1 MNEYVALENIK
12 QELTLRTRPAITLWN
27 RLEARPRTDNFD
39 RALKAE
45 VRDALWMLTKQW
57 QMGEFRGDD
66 AGSPITSKIHMGA
79 TRLTKYMAADHAV
92 QVFDD
97 TVPLEAKAEQRP
109 IPFISGIQKISL
121 DIRLLMGR
129 QWLKMAAAVGDF
141 KNDYLTIYK
150 IKIPDTAD
158 KNDVLITAHRE
169 VWQQVAAAAQRCM
182 DGYDLY
188 AYLKEPGGHHAYD
201 GIVMTSAQQ
210 DAIDIV
216 AAKFIAWYEKLY
228 YQPVNPE
235 NNAWKP
241 DFLEYQFGCAAPLG
255 SGEKVM
261 TADEYCQG
269 HLDWYNLDIDPTRTT
284 LGDTGVPDPPDTQKP
299 YTRSFIPVP
308 VTFDGMPNTRW
319 WTFEDGR
326 TNFGNI
332 NPSTTD
338 LGKLLLM
345 EFGLVFAN
353 DWFLLPF
360 TLDAGSIATVK
371 GMSVTNVFGERY
383 WIEAAGQ
390 GLDDDWR
397 KWSMFTLNTKGN
409 QGELTDP
416 TLLVLPVTPKTLEG
430 RPLEEIHFIRDEMAN
445 MVWAIEYTV
454 PLATGTGKRGSE
466 AADELKKRYQ
476 QLLDKDILDGTVVSP
491 APVYKA
497 DIRYEVMNS
506 VPENWIP
513 FIPARKEGSNRS
525 IRLQRAA
532 MPRILNGDPDKPAK
546 IRPRTVLL
554 REGLDIDDCTPY
566 FINEE
571 EVPRAGT
578 NVYQSY
584 QRSRWYNGSVYTW
597 FGIRK
602 QTGRGEGHSGLAFDQ
617 TVPVK
622 KATE

>member
-1 MNEYVALENIK
+1 MNEYVALANIRE
-12 QELTLRTRPAITLWN
+12 ELSLRRLPAITLWN

-45 VRDALWMLTKQW
+45 VRDALWMLSKQW

-66 AGSPITSKIHMGA
+66 AGSPVSSKIHMG
-79 TRLTKYMAADHAV
+79 TTHLTKYMAADHAV

-97 TVPLEAKAEQRP
+97 SVPLETQAEQRP
-109 IPFISGIQKISL
+109 MPLSL

-129 QWLKMAAAVGDF
+129 QWLKMAGSF
-141 KNDYLTIYK
+141 KAEYIALYK
-150 IKIPDTAD
+150 IKVPDVAD
-158 KNDVLITAHRE
+158 RNDALITAHRE
-169 VWQQVAAAAQRCM
+169 VWQQVAAVAARCM
-182 DGYDLY
+182 DGYELY
-188 AYLKEPGGHHAYD
+188 RYLKADILHHAYD
-201 GIVMTSAQQ
+201 GIVMTPPQQ
-210 DAIDIV
+210 TAIDIT
-216 AAKFIAWYEKLY
+216 ATKFIAWYEKLY
-228 YQPVNPE
+228 YQPLDPD

-241 DFLEYQFGCAAPLG
+241 DYLEYQFGCSAPVG
-255 SGEKVM
+255 NGEKVL
-261 TADEYCQG
+261 TADQYCEG
-269 HLDWYNLDIDPTRTT
+269 HLDWYSVDIDPSKTT
-284 LGDTGVPDPPDTQKP
+284 LGDTGVADPADTQQT

-319 WTFEDGR
+319 WTLEDSR

-332 NPSTTD
+332 NPGTTD

-360 TLDAGSIATVK
+360 TLDAGSIANVK

-383 WIEAAGQ
+383 WIEAAGK

-409 QGELTDP
+409 NQEQTDP
-416 TLLVLPVTPKTLEG
+416 ALLILPVAPKILEG
-430 RPLEEIHFIRDEMAN
+430 KPIEQVRFIRDEMAN
-445 MVWAIEYTV
+445 MVWAVEHTI
-454 PLATGTGKRGSE
+454 PLITGVGKRGSE

-476 QLLDKDILDGTVVSP
+476 QLVNDSP
-491 APVYKA
+491 VPGPVPVYKA

-513 FIPARKEGSNRS
+513 FVPARMEGSNRS

-532 MPRILNGDPDKPAK
+532 MPRILNGDPDTPEK
-546 IRPRTVLL
+546 IRPRTTLL
-554 REGLDIDDCTPY
+554 REGLDIDLCKPY

-584 QRSRWYNGSVYTW
+584 QRSRWYNGGVYTW

-602 QTGRGEGHSGLAFDQ
+602 QTGRGEGHSGLAFDRAI
-617 TVPVK
+617 PVK
-622 KATE
+622 KTE

>member
-1 MNEYVALENIK
+1 MNEYVALANIRE
-12 QELTLRTRPAITLWN
+12 ELLLRRLPTITLWN

-66 AGSPITSKIHMGA
+66 AGSPVTSKIHMGT
-79 TRLTKYMAADHAV
+79 TRLTKYVAADHDV

-97 TVPLEAKAEQRP
+97 TVPLETQAEQRP
-109 IPFISGIQKISL
+109 VPASL

-129 QWLKMAAAVGDF
+129 QWLKMAGGF
-141 KNDYLTIYK
+141 KTEYIALYGVKVPDVADEND
-150 IKIPDTAD
+150 A
-158 KNDVLITAHRE
+158 LITAHRE
-169 VWQQVAAAAQRCM
+169 VWQQVAAVAQRCM
-182 DGYDLY
+182 DGYALY
-188 AYLKEPGGHHAYD
+188 RYLKADPLHHAYD
-201 GIVMTSAQQ
+201 GIAMTPVQQ
-210 DAIDIV
+210 TAIDIT
-216 AAKFIAWYEKLY
+216 ATKFIAWYEKLY
-228 YQPVNPE
+228 YQPTDPI

-241 DFLEYQFGCAAPLG
+241 EYLEYQFGCSAPVG
-255 SGEKVM
+255 NGEKVL
-261 TADEYCQG
+261 TADQYCDG
-269 HLDWYNLDIDPTRTT
+269 HLDWYSVDIDPSKTT
-284 LGDTGVPDPPDTQKP
+284 LGDIPVTDPQQK

-332 NPSTTD
+332 NPGTTD

-360 TLDAGSIATVK
+360 TLDAGSIANVK

-383 WIEAAGQ
+383 WIEAAGK

-409 QGELTDP
+409 NQEQTDP
-416 TLLVLPVTPKTLEG
+416 SLLVLPVAPKILEG
-430 RPLEEIHFIRDEMAN
+430 KPVEEIRFIRDEMAN
-445 MVWAIEYTV
+445 MVWAVEHTV
-454 PLATGTGKRGSE
+454 PLITGVGKRGSE

-476 QLLDKDILDGTVVSP
+476 QLLDNNPVPGL
-491 APVYKA
+491 APIYKA

-513 FIPARKEGSNRS
+513 FIPARMEGSNRS

-532 MPRILNGDPDKPAK
+532 MPRILNGDPDTPEK
-546 IRPRTVLL
+546 IRPRTTLL
-554 REGLDIDDCTPY
+554 REGLDIDLCKPY

-584 QRSRWYNGSVYTW
+584 QRSRWYNGGVYTW

-602 QTGRGEGHSGLAFDQ
+602 QTGRGEGHSGLAFDRAI
-617 TVPVK
+617 PVK
-622 KATE
+622 KTE

>member
-1 MNEYVALENIK
+1 MNQYVALDNIR
-12 QELTLRTRPAITLWN
+12 QELTLRTIPAITLWN

-66 AGSPITSKIHMGA
+66 AGSPVTSKIHMS
-79 TRLTKYMAADHAV
+79 TTKLSKYVAGNHDV
-92 QVFDD
+92 QDFDD

-109 IPFISGIQKISL
+109 IPFIIDTQKISL

-129 QWLKMAAAVGDF
+129 QWLKMIAATGNF
-141 KNDYLTIYK
+141 KAAYITKYAIG
-150 IKIPDTAD
+150 IPDTTD

-169 VWQQVAAAAQRCM
+169 AWQQVAATAQRCM
-182 DGYDLY
+182 DGYELY
-188 AYLKEPGGHHAYD
+188 FYLKAAATHHAYD
-201 GIVMTSAQQ
+201 DIAMTPVQQ
-210 DAIDIV
+210 DAIDIL
-216 AAKFIAWYEKLY
+216 ADKFIAWYEKLY
-228 YQPVNPE
+228 YQPLDPE

-241 DFLEYQFGCAAPLG
+241 DFLEYQFGCSAPEG
-255 SGEKVM
+255 TGEKVL
-261 TADEYCQG
+261 TADQYCDG
-269 HLDWYNLDIDPTRTT
+269 HLDWYSVDIDPLATT
-284 LGDTGVPDPPDTQKP
+284 LGDTGAVVVPPKT

-308 VTFDGMPNTRW
+308 VTFDGMPDTRW
-319 WTFEDGR
+319 WTFENGR

-332 NPSTTD
+332 NPGTTD

-360 TLDAGSIATVK
+360 TLDAGSIANIK

-383 WIEAAGQ
+383 WIEAAGK
-390 GLDDDWR
+390 GLDDDWN

-409 QGELTDP
+409 LSEQTDP
-416 TLLVLPVTPKTLEG
+416 SLLVLPVTPKILESK
-430 RPLEEIHFIRDEMAN
+430 PLEEIRFIRDETAN
-445 MVWAIEYTV
+445 MVWAIEHTV
-454 PLATGTGKRGSE
+454 PLMTGASKRGSE

-476 QLLDKDILDGTVVSP
+476 QLLDKDISDGTVISP

-497 DIRYEVMNS
+497 DIRYQVMNS

-513 FIPARKEGSNRS
+513 FIPARMEGSNRS

-532 MPRILNGDPDKPAK
+532 MPRILNGDAVKPAK
-546 IRPRTVLL
+546 IRPRTTLL
-554 REGLDIDDCTPY
+554 REGLDIDLCKPY

-584 QRSRWYNGSVYTW
+584 QRSRWYDGGVYTW
-597 FGIRK
+597 LGIRK

-617 TVPVK
+617 TIPVK
-622 KATE
+622 KAE

>member
-1 MNEYVALENIK
+1 MNEYVALANIRE
-12 QELTLRTRPAITLWN
+12 ELSLRRLPTITLWN

-66 AGSPITSKIHMGA
+66 AGSPVSSKIHMG
-79 TRLTKYMAADHAV
+79 TTHLTKYVAADHDV

-97 TVPLEAKAEQRP
+97 TVPLETQVEQRP
-109 IPFISGIQKISL
+109 VPLSL

-129 QWLKMAAAVGDF
+129 QWLKMAGIF
-141 KNDYLTIYK
+141 KAEYIALYG
-150 IKIPDTAD
+150 IKVPDIAD
-158 KNDVLITAHRE
+158 KNDVQITAHRE
-169 VWQQVAAAAQRCM
+169 VWQQVSAVAERCM
-182 DGYDLY
+182 DGYALY
-188 AYLKEPGGHHAYD
+188 HYLKADTLHHAYD
-201 GIVMTSAQQ
+201 GIVMTSPQE
-210 DAIDIV
+210 DLIDIA

-228 YQPVNPE
+228 YQPLDPD

-241 DFLEYQFGCAAPLG
+241 DRLEYQFGCSAPVG
-255 SGEKVM
+255 NGEKVL
-261 TADEYCQG
+261 TADQYCEG
-269 HLDWYNLDIDPTRTT
+269 HLDWYNVDIDPSKTT
-284 LGDTGVPDPPDTQKP
+284 LGDTGVVDPVNTQQT

-332 NPSTTD
+332 NPGTTD

-360 TLDAGSIATVK
+360 TLDTGSIANIK

-383 WIEAAGQ
+383 WIEAAGK

-409 QGELTDP
+409 QQEQTDP
-416 TLLVLPVTPKTLEG
+416 ALLVLPVAPKILEG
-430 RPLEEIHFIRDEMAN
+430 KPVEEIRFIRDEMAN
-445 MVWAIEYTV
+445 MVWAVEHTI
-454 PLATGTGKRGSE
+454 PLMTGGRKRGSE

-476 QLLDKDILDGTVVSP
+476 QLLDDSAVVSP

-513 FIPARKEGSNRS
+513 FIPARVEGSNRS

-532 MPRILNGDPDKPAK
+532 MPRILNGDPDAPEK
-546 IRPRTVLL
+546 IRPRTTLL
-554 REGLDIDDCTPY
+554 REGLDIDVCKPY
-566 FINEE
+566 FIHEE

-584 QRSRWYNGSVYTW
+584 QRSRWYNGGVYTW

-602 QTGRGEGHSGLAFDQ
+602 QTGRGEGHSGLAFDRA
-617 TVPVK
+617 VPVK
-622 KATE
+622 KTE